1 MNEKFIQILAWNVDK
16 LRRHTRNPEFKEFC
30 SGYDIICVIETWG
43 RSQDDFSDL
52 LETHEAFTSIRS
64 EAENY
69 SGGIIVYI
77 NKHILPGCARI
88 FTTFKDSVFIKLDK
102 TLFSLERDL
111 IVGAIYLSPA
121 GSVIYTE
128 GESGVQLLEEKIAK
142 IMNQHH
148 DCDILLA
155 GDFNS
160 RTDHL
165 EDYILSDNTDY
176 IPEIDGNDNYDT
188 DHFEVP
194 RNSKDPEQNSFGRE
208 LITFCRSYGIHILN
222 GRKEGDID
230 GKITCISNGG
240 SSVVDYMMVNTRIY
254 DMVKRFEVLTRTE
267 SDHFPL
273 ICELDCKFMSHSS
286 GESVL
291 SEINFTSYKW
301 CTSKEN
307 DFQEK
312 LNDEYTSEKLDNIR
326 GLLNQ
331 TPDINNVDK
340 IVTLLQDSFRYW
352 CGCMTV
358 KPRQNHLNRQPP

>member
-16 LRRHTRNPEFKEFC
+16 LRRQTRNPEFKEFC

-43 RSQDDFSDL
+43 RSQYDFSDL
-52 LETHEAFTSIRS
+52 LETHETFTSIRS
-64 EAENY
+64 EAENF

-128 GESGVQLLEEKIAK
+128 RESGVQLLVEKIAK
-142 IMNQHH
+142 IMDQHH

-160 RTDHL
+160 RTGHL
-165 EDYILSDNTDY
+165 EDYIFSDNTDY

-230 GKITCISNGG
+230 GKITCISNRG

-273 ICELDCKFMSHSS
+273 IRELDCKFMSHSS

-291 SEINFTSYKW
+291 S
-301 CTSKEN
+301 
-307 DFQEK
+307 
-312 LNDEYTSEKLDNIR
+312 
-326 GLLNQ
+326 
-331 TPDINNVDK
+331 
-340 IVTLLQDSFRYW
+340 
-352 CGCMTV
+352 
-358 KPRQNHLNRQPP
+358 

>member
-64 EAENY
+64 EAENF

-128 GESGVQLLEEKIAK
+128 GESVVQLLEEKIAK
-142 IMNQHH
+142 IMDQHH

-160 RTDHL
+160 RTGHL

-208 LITFCRSYGIHILN
+208 LISFCRSYGIHILN

-230 GKITCISNGG
+230 GKITCISNRG
-240 SSVVDYMMVNTRIY
+240 SSVVDYMMVNTRI
-254 DMVKRFEVLTRTE
+254 
-267 SDHFPL
+267 
-273 ICELDCKFMSHSS
+273 
-286 GESVL
+286 
-291 SEINFTSYKW
+291 
-301 CTSKEN
+301 
-307 DFQEK
+307 
-312 LNDEYTSEKLDNIR
+312 
-326 GLLNQ
+326 
-331 TPDINNVDK
+331 
-340 IVTLLQDSFRYW
+340 
-352 CGCMTV
+352 
-358 KPRQNHLNRQPP
+358 